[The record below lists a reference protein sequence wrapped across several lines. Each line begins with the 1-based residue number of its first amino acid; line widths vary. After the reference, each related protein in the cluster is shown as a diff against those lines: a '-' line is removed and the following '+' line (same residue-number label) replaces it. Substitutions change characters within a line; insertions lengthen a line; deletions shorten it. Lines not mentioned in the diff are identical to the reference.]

1 MRIYSSRLSTCRDNS
16 CRVKTW
22 LVLNYVVQKNGS
34 GAESHATI
42 HQRRILW
49 KLHILPN
56 GDPSGACHSRQQPS
70 SVRWLQKSAHGD
82 LGSEPGSCLEEMGQK
97 DVQIVKLYLQK
108 NQIYLVDP
116 CPLESD
122 FQQQFGCRLLV
133 CASTNWSCGMHL
145 GARYR
150 NMRKSPI
157 SGAGSKPLPL
167 PKKQVYPGSVDIW
180 GTWMSFL
187 GSKQRKFGKNPP
199 CFRKSLQKLSKKTR
213 REKQR
218 SKKVISRRQVVK
230 RRTKH

>member
-42 HQRRILW
+42 HQKRILW

-108 NQIYLVDP
+108 
-116 CPLESD
+116 ESD
-122 FQQQFGCRLLV
+122 LP
-133 CASTNWSCGMHL
+133 CG
-145 GARYR
+145 
-150 NMRKSPI
+150 
-157 SGAGSKPLPL
+157 PLPL
-167 PKKQVYPGSVDIW
+167 GIWFSTAVRLSATGVCQHKLKLRHAPRSPIQEHEEKSNFWRWQQAPAPPKKTSLSRFRWHW

>member
-42 HQRRILW
+42 HQKRILW

-108 NQIYLVDP
+108 
-116 CPLESD
+116 ESD
-122 FQQQFGCRLLV
+122 LPCGPLPLGIWFSTAVRLSATGV
-133 CASTNWSCGMHL
+133 CQHKLKLRHAPRSPIQEHEE
-145 GARYR
+145 
-150 NMRKSPI
+150 SPI

-167 PKKQVYPGSVDIW
+167 PKKQVYPGSVDIEE
-180 GTWMSFL
+180 L
-187 GSKQRKFGKNPP
+187 G
-199 CFRKSLQKLSKKTR
+199 CHSLDQS
-213 REKQR
+213 RESLER
-218 SKKVISRRQVVK
+218 ILHVSESLCRN
-230 RRTKH
+230 